1 MYLRFALLAVLS
13 AEPMTGYDLL
23 QFFDA
28 SVAFIWHAPHSNI
41 YPELRR
47 MEGEGLLESDELP
60 RGERGVKRLYRLTER
75 GYEELC
81 SQAGRVTPPARERD
95 PYRLRSAY
103 LEWAAPASARAQL
116 QAHLEHF
123 ERWGAAW
130 ASNLEEIRVRGSFLL
145 AKRLARA
152 VPGDHDAIVA
162 FKEFAYEG
170 LIERAH
176 MEVGWAR
183 RGLALIDRLEAAGW
197 SGPPRPAGAT
207 DGSSQPSAR
216 VELSDDQ
223 DATARGRRGDAG

>member
-1 MYLRFALLAVLS
+1 MSLRFALLAVLS

-23 QFFDA
+23 QFFDT
-28 SVAFIWHAPHSNI
+28 SVGFIWHAPHSNI

-47 MEGEGLLESDELP
+47 MEGEGLLDSDELP
-60 RGERGVKRLYRLTER
+60 RGERGVKRLYSVTER
-75 GYEELC
+75 GFEELHA
-81 SQAGRVTPPARERD
+81 QASRVMSPARERD

-103 LEWAAPASARAQL
+103 LEWAAPSSARAQL

-130 ASNLEEIRVRGSFLL
+130 ASNLEEIRGRSSFLL

-152 VPGDHDAIVA
+152 KPADHDAIVA

-170 LIERAH
+170 LVERAQL
-176 MEVGWAR
+176 EVSWAR

-197 SGPPRPAGAT
+197 SGPPSPAGGR
-207 DGSSQPSAR
+207 DGSMETPTT
-216 VELSDDQ
+216 VELGRDP
-223 DATARGRRGDAG
+223 DATAPERRRAAG

>member
-1 MYLRFALLAVLS
+1 MSLRFALLAVLS

-23 QFFDA
+23 QYFDA

-47 MEGEGLLESDELP
+47 MEGEGLLDSDELP

-75 GYEELC
+75 GYEELH
-81 SQAGRVTPPARERD
+81 SQASRVVSPARERD

-130 ASNLEEIRVRGSFLL
+130 ASNLEEIRDRSSFLL
-145 AKRLARA
+145 AKRLARTEPA
-152 VPGDHDAIVA
+152 DHDAIVA

-170 LIERAH
+170 LVERAH
-176 MEVGWAR
+176 MEVDWAR

-197 SGPPRPAGAT
+197 GGSPRPAGVT
-207 DGSSQPSAR
+207 DGSSEPPTR
-216 VELSDDQ
+216 VELGGDP
-223 DATARGRRGDAG
+223 DATGRGQRGGAA

>member
-1 MYLRFALLAVLS
+1 MSLRFALLAVLS

-47 MEGEGLLESDELP
+47 MEGEGLLDSDELP
-60 RGERGVKRLYRLTER
+60 RGERGVKRLYRLTEL
-75 GYEELC
+75 GYEELH
-81 SQAGRVTPPARERD
+81 SQASRVVSPARERD

-103 LEWAAPASARAQL
+103 LEWATPASARAQL

-130 ASNLEEIRVRGSFLL
+130 ESNLEEIRERSSFLL
-145 AKRLARA
+145 SKRLARTE
-152 VPGDHDAIVA
+152 PGDHDAIVA

-170 LIERAH
+170 LVERAQL
-176 MEVGWAR
+176 EVNWAR

-197 SGPPRPAGAT
+197 SGPP
-207 DGSSQPSAR
+207 SSAR
-216 VELSDDQ
+216 ETNGLPDSPTQVGPGGDPETTSR
-223 DATARGRRGDAG
+223 AGDAG